1 MWKTALALLLC
12 VPLPLPAFDESADS
26 PVVEVRVES
35 SLPTDDRQIRQYAFD
50 GDPETS
56 FVSAR
61 NAAAEDHFTLRFDRP
76 VRVKSVAV
84 TSGRPDGSATLNAAK
99 LQGSADGDEFLDL
112 TTLDGAGAP
121 AAVDSRELR
130 AVRIISAVDRDHP
143 LILREIAIESDPPL
157 QTFQYP
163 VEIAVNVDD
172 APEMREWA
180 ENTARICERAYPL
193 INEELTSDGFRPPP
207 LITMTLRSRYRGVA
221 ATSGTRITGSVRF
234 FTEHPDDVG
243 AMVHEVTHVV
253 QRYQSGDRPGWLV
266 EGIADYVRFFKFE
279 PGNLG
284 RINPETARYDGS
296 YRVSAAFLAY
306 LVEQYDADIVRK
318 LNEKL
323 RAGEYTP
330 DLWREF
336 TGKPVEELGDEWQAT
351 LQDRS

>member
-1 MWKTALALLLC
+1 MPKITLALLVC
-12 VPLPLPAFDESADS
+12 VLSTLPAFAETAEP
-26 PVVEVRVES
+26 PVVEVRAES
-35 SLPTDDRQIRQYAFD
+35 SLPTDNRQIRQYAFD
-50 GDPETS
+50 GDPET
-56 FVSAR
+56 FFASAR
-61 NAAAEDHFTLRFDRP
+61 NAAGDDHFTLRFDWP
-76 VRVKSVAV
+76 VRVKSITV
-84 TSGRPDGSATLNAAK
+84 TSGRPDGSAALSAAT
-99 LQGSADGDEFLDL
+99 LQGSADGAEFVDL
-112 TTLDGAGAP
+112 ATLDESGKP

-130 AVRIISAVDRDHP
+130 AVRVLSAVERDQP

-163 VEIAVNVDD
+163 VEVAVNVDD

-193 INEELTSDGFRPPP
+193 INQELPSDGFRPPP

-284 RINPETARYDGS
+284 RINPRTARYDGS

-306 LVEQYDADIVRK
+306 LVEKYDADIVRK
-318 LNEKL
+318 LNAKL

-330 DLWREF
+330 DIWREL
-336 TGKPVEELGDEWQAT
+336 TGKTVEELGEEWRAT